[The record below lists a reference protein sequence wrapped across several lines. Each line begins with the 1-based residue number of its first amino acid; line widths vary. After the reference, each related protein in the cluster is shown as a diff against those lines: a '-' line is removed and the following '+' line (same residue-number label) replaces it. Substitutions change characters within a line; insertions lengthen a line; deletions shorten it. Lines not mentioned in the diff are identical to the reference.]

1 MSNLKGK
8 QLGNVQL
15 TGSLYGTASYALNSV
30 VQLNTG
36 SFATTGSNQFNGNQT
51 ITGSLNVTGSIIGT
65 LTGTATTASY
75 VLNAIS
81 SSYSTTA
88 SYASNSATASYVSGT
103 NVNATSGSFTYVSV
117 TSKFITQGTVFMY
130 TASLPTTDPGIVNQ
144 LWRNG
149 SYLMISTGSAS

>member
-1 MSNLKGK
+1 MG
-8 QLGNVQL
+8 V
-15 TGSLYGTASYALNSV
+15 
-30 VQLNTG
+30 LNTNRLQIVAG
-36 SFATTGSNQFNGNQT
+36 GLISASFVSDLYNVLTANVSESVS
-51 ITGSLNVTGSIIGT
+51 ISGSLNVTGSIIGT